1 MGLAWRIVLGAG
13 AGWALVA
20 CSGTVDGV
28 VARDAW
34 VRPTPPVGNTAAL
47 YVSLKNSSGT
57 DDQIIS
63 ASADVCQ
70 ELELH
75 QTVLTGDVSSMPAVE
90 ADAMSISAG
99 ETLLMEPNGLHL
111 MCLGLPAPLV
121 EGEELTLTLTLAQA
135 GDIEVIVK
143 VQQR

>member
-1 MGLAWRIVLGAG
+1 LGLAWRIVLGAG
-13 AGWALVA
+13 AGLALVA

-63 ASADVCQ
+63 A
-70 ELELH
+70 
-75 QTVLTGDVSSMPAVE
+75 
-90 ADAMSISAG
+90 
-99 ETLLMEPNGLHL
+99 
-111 MCLGLPAPLV
+111 
-121 EGEELTLTLTLAQA
+121 
-135 GDIEVIVK
+135 
-143 VQQR
+143 

>member
-1 MGLAWRIVLGAG
+1 
-13 AGWALVA
+13 
-20 CSGTVDGV
+20 
-28 VARDAW
+28 
-34 VRPTPPVGNTAAL
+34 L